1 MRPWSRRTLLKTGLT
16 LAGGALLP
24 GSACSTEEQELSAS
38 AQPRGH
44 AEIRGK
50 FIHLECK
57 PLL

>member
-38 AQPRGH
+38 AQP
-44 AEIRGK
+44 
-50 FIHLECK
+50 
-57 PLL
+57 

>member
-38 AQPRGH
+38 AQPTASSGASTMPVH
-44 AEIRGK
+44 VV
-50 FIHLECK
+50 
-57 PLL
+57 